1 MRRRRHVLRT
11 RGDTKRWRATLIVLA
26 MSLAAFSIV
35 YCLIESGVS
44 IAFGASTADSRTL
57 LEFGSDSL
65 IEDGRRIVLMRY
77 DSFS

>member
-1 MRRRRHVLRT
+1 
-11 RGDTKRWRATLIVLA
+11 